1 MILKFIYQLVYL
13 YDAMIILLLYI
24 RTGVIMKFQMN
35 MGKMIGL
42 LFTRGKNNVG
52 FDILKQIA
60 GILINTSLRFLKNMI
75 PSFVQ

>member
-1 MILKFIYQLVYL
+1 
-13 YDAMIILLLYI
+13 
-24 RTGVIMKFQMN
+24 MKFQMN

-42 LFTRGKNNVG
+42 LFTRGRNNVG